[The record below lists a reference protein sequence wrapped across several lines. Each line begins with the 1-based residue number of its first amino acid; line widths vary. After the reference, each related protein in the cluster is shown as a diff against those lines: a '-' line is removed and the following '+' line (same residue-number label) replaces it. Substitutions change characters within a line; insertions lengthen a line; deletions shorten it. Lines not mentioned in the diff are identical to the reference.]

1 MEEFEES
8 GLLDEQDKVMYVT
21 CTISL
26 CMWLLSVEKKE
37 KIQNSWSKEYE
48 SDFLKNY

>member
-21 CTISL
+21 CTIM
-26 CMWLLSVEKKE
+26 CMWLLSVEKKK
-37 KIQNSWSKEYE
+37 KIRN
-48 SDFLKNY
+48 